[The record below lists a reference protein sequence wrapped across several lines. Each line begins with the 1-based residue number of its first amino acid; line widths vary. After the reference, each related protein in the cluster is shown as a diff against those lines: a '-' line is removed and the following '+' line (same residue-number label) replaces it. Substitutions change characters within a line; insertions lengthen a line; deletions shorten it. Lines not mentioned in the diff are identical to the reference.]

1 MPERGDHANQRLFRD
16 RLADHDL
23 AVGGIVGDDAV
34 LLKLVDGFPRG
45 QVADADILRKQPDRG
60 ELPFRILPVV
70 DALLQQL
77 DHLAVFQHGD
87 SVILFKNIPN
97 LVYLYYTKVFFICQ
111 YPEKIFIGF
120 FQ

>member
-1 MPERGDHANQRLFRD
+1 MQIGRESASGATNGRPSTSPARRRRFLHRLP
-16 RLADHDL
+16 
-23 AVGGIVGDDAV
+23 G
-34 LLKLVDGFPRG
+34 G

-120 FQ
+120 HQSLRRA